1 MATST
6 IRNKTMLYVGG
17 QATKTTGNPTTLN
30 SGEIGIFTPSG
41 VRLTEATA
49 ATAKEFV
56 IYLKPSSHPTFTTM
70 VSPILRKDS
79 IKRISR
85 KAYVAETEQLDFIGF
100 NGSTGSIQ
108 AINSNDYYL
117 TLDFY
122 EGLTSNH
129 GGFYIRQA
137 EYTSDNSATQAE
149 IAYNIASSLV
159 GEFINAAERT
169 VTVNRLVNSAGTAT
183 VETYLPR
190 YNSKYVAVSTTPTVA
205 VGDYI
210 RFGAAV
216 TDFAYIVT
224 AVDTTN
230 NIVTLDI
237 PYQGVSATV
246 GAVVDTGSVAADWG
260 IRIEG
265 VVTQFKKGRLHNK
278 KVSWRIQHNGWGTTT
293 FTEAAKASLGNGT
306 ERQMKEMEH
315 FTVTDDGDYHTPI
328 EIVHDERALVNG
340 NYDLIVLTYEELW
353 KGFIATDPIKFD
365 IYLAIPETA
374 PNYAV
379 TGTADDI
386 TDVLEVLAFGSVTGA
401 LSIS

>member
-1 MATST
+1 MATSSV
-6 IRNKTMLYVGG
+6 RNKIMLYVGG
-17 QATKTTGNPTTLN
+17 QATKTTGNPSTLN

-49 ATAKEFV
+49 ATAEEFV
-56 IYLKPSSHPTFTTM
+56 IYLKPSNSPTFSM
-70 VSPILRKDS
+70 MLSPILKKDS
-79 IKRISR
+79 IKKISR
-85 KAYVAETEQLDFIGF
+85 RAYVAETEQLDFIGF
-100 NGSTGSIQ
+100 NGSSGSIQ
-108 AINSNDYYL
+108 AINNNDYYL

-122 EGLTSNH
+122 EGRTSNH

-159 GEFINAAERT
+159 GEFINAGERT
-169 VTVNRLVNSAGTAT
+169 VTINRLVNSAGTAT
-183 VETYLPR
+183 VETYLPK
-190 YNSKYVAVSTTPTVA
+190 YKSKYVAVSTTPTVA

-237 PYQGVSATV
+237 PYQGASATV

-260 IRIEG
+260 IRIQG
-265 VVTQFKKGRLHNK
+265 VQLGFKKGYLHNR
-278 KVSWRIQHNGWGTTT
+278 KVSWRIQKEGWGTTT
-293 FTEAAKASLGNGT
+293 FTESTKASFGNGT
-306 ERQMKEMEH
+306 ERQMKELEY
-315 FTVTDDGDYHTPI
+315 FTVTDDGDYHMPQN
-328 EIVHDERALVNG
+328 IVYDERALVSG

-353 KGFIATDPIKFD
+353 KGFIATDPIKYD

-386 TDVLEVLAFGSVTGA
+386 TDVLEVLAFGSATGA